1 MPTGKL
7 ASSSAQNAHR
17 NRRPDGAEPTKHR
30 VIGRGAPG
38 RTFTGGRHGPPQRPT
53 FLADTRADQRARSG
67 AAGDGGQARSVID
80 ALLIARQYGAHAI
93 AITGPDSPLAGIADT
108 VLPLTFKEDTDIYKP
123 SSVRYALLAAVDIL
137 AMSTAHAVGPKAI
150 ESLRRVRQSL
160 ASQDIRNPKLPIG
173 D

>member
-1 MPTGKL
+1 MAAVELQNRLFRLGLTVTSQTDPQL
-7 ASSSAQNAHR
+7 QRMNASAL
-17 NRRPDGAEPTKHR
+17 TKR
-30 VIGRGAPG
+30 
-38 RTFTGGRHGPPQRPT
+38 
-53 FLADTRADQRARSG
+53 DTIVGISIS
-67 AAGDGGQARSVID
+67 GQARSVID
-80 ALLIARQYGAHAI
+80 ALLIARQYGAHGI

-137 AMSTAHAVGPKAI
+137 AMCTAHAVGPKAI